1 MTVTDTPAPVAAPVE
16 PGDAVDLVVRRVR
29 RLTPSAVEV
38 TLDLPPTLRWPYL
51 PGQYLPVVVPVG
63 GADHPRCYS
72 LTSLHGVDD
81 ALAVVVKRVDGGT
94 VSPRVVDH
102 LRAGDRL
109 RVRPPAGRFTVAP
122 DPAVRRHLV
131 LFAGGSGITPIY
143 AIARAVLR
151 TEPASTITLVHGST
165 RAEEV
170 VLREE
175 VEALRARHPDRLVV
189 RHVLDQGPPV
199 DGARVG
205 RLDEAATAALV
216 REHATG
222 DTHFFLCGP
231 EPMTEMVR
239 RVLRGLGVGDDAV
252 HVERFT
258 AADDTAADDTAADD
272 TAADDTAVS
281 GTPAMTVTRPFGP
294 DTVLAVEP
302 GRTLLET
309 LERAAIRVPYSCRI
323 GDCGTC
329 RARLVSGRVR
339 MSCTDG
345 LLPEDEAAGQILL
358 CVARPEE
365 DVRVELPT

>member
-1 MTVTDTPAPVAAPVE
+1 MTVLAVPEPTPVAAE
-16 PGDAVDLVVRRVR
+16 PRDAVDLVVRRVR

-38 TLDLPPTLRWPYL
+38 TLDPPAARRWTYL
-51 PGQYLPVVVPVG
+51 PGQYLPVVVPVDG
-63 GADHPRCYS
+63 RDHPRCYS
-72 LTSLHGVDD
+72 LTSLDGVDD

-102 LRAGDRL
+102 LRAGQRL
-109 RVRPPAGRFTVAP
+109 RVRPPAGHFTVDP

-151 TEPASTITLVHGST
+151 TEPASTITLIYGST

-170 VLREE
+170 ILREE
-175 VEALRARHPDRLVV
+175 IDALRAGHPDRLVV
-189 RHVLDQGPPV
+189 RHVLDEGPPIG
-199 DGARVG
+199 DDRVG
-205 RLDEAATAALV
+205 RLDEAGTAALV

-222 DTHFFLCGP
+222 DTRFFLCGP
-231 EPMTEMVR
+231 GPMIEMVR
-239 RVLRGLGVGDDAV
+239 RALRGLGVHDDAV

-258 AADDTAADDTAADD
+258 AAGDPASGDPASG
-272 TAADDTAVS
+272 AV
-281 GTPAMTVTRPFGP
+281 TMTVTRPYGP
-294 DTVLAVEP
+294 DAVLAVEP

-309 LERAAIRVPYSCRI
+309 LEGAEIRVPWSCRV

-329 RARLVSGRVR
+329 QARLVSGRVR

-358 CVARPEE
+358 CVARPEQ
-365 DVRVELPT
+365 DVRVELST